1 MYKHHQESIQ
11 NMVDYFKKEGAIA
24 LILGGSVAKGTAR
37 ADSDLDGMVILSEQD
52 YEERERRHATTETI
66 NGLCTYENGYFD
78 VKYMTKEY
86 LKDLAEKGSE
96 PARNSFT
103 KAKLLFSTDAEI
115 EHLLPQIPVF
125 QKKEKAEKLLSF
137 YSCFW
142 LNYYYFLKSCS
153 PQGYMRLHTIAD
165 IIYSL
170 YRMILQ
176 ENEIL
181 FDCHRRLEDQVRAV
195 SKESAELVELAEAL
209 EKSQD
214 TKDADAFV
222 EKFLQITTYT
232 PPEDFNQVLTSY
244 SKDFQ
249 EWWRESRPHI
259 NEW

>member
-11 NMVDYFKKEGAIA
+11 NMIDYFKKEGAVA

-37 ADSDLDGMVILSEQD
+37 ADSDLDGMVILSEKD
-52 YEERERRHATTETI
+52 YEEKERHHATTETI

-115 EHLLPQIPVF
+115 ESLLPQIPVF
-125 QKKEKAEKLLSF
+125 QKNEKAEKLLSF
-137 YSCFW
+137 YSSFW

-153 PQGYMRLHTIAD
+153 PEGYMKLHTIAD

-181 FDCHRRLEDQVRAV
+181 FDCHRRLEEQVRAI
-195 SKESAELVELAEAL
+195 SEDTAKLVKLAEVL

-214 TKDADAFV
+214 TKDADSFV
-222 EKFLQITTYT
+222 EKFLQITSYT
-232 PPEDFNQVLTSY
+232 PPEDFNQVLTTY